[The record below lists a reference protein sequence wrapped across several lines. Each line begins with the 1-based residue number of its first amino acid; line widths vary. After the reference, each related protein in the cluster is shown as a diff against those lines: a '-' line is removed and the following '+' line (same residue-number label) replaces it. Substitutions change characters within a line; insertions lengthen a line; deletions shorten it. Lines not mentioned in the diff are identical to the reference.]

1 MATGWGKVINNI
13 GFGTIY
19 NESWVGQYPFVSIVG
34 DANDL
39 YKRVSDAS
47 GTMVSIVGD
56 ANDLYK
62 RVSDA
67 SGTMEAQ
74 ECLVETFNKSV
85 KQ

>member
-1 MATGWGKVINNI
+1 MATAWGLVINNI

-47 GTMVSIVGD
+47 GTM
-56 ANDLYK
+56 
-62 RVSDA
+62 
-67 SGTMEAQ
+67 EAP
-74 ECLVETFNKSV
+74 CRNI
-85 KQ
+85 

>member
-1 MATGWGKVINNI
+1 MATAWGLVINKI

-39 YKRVSDAS
+39 YKRV
-47 GTMVSIVGD
+47 G
-56 ANDLYK
+56 
-62 RVSDA
+62 

-74 ECLVETFNKSV
+74 ECLVETFNNSV
-85 KQ
+85 K